1 MTLCTYDLSSWY
13 LSNFNNLIGKS
24 VKQWS
29 NNWKM
34 RLISTNWLIYTKDG
48 TKFQIKVVQHKTTY
62 LCPFYLIPCLMFWFI
77 ITKLAFHSVCN
88 STVHFKTLIFHHE
101 HFYFHS
107 WKVAILKI
115 LVCTMN
121 PKPCCSGWNFPIII
135 LHGISTIEVNW
146 FNPKLLF
153 DLPRKL
159 FTILELSRRCPLY
172 HFSCTAFSHFK
183 NSI

>member
-1 MTLCTYDLSSWY
+1 MVNLYKRWDKISDQSSTTQNHMTVSFLSHPVWY
-13 LSNFNNLIGKS
+13 FDF
-24 VKQWS
+24 V
-29 NNWKM
+29 
-34 RLISTNWLIYTKDG
+34 
-48 TKFQIKVVQHKTTY
+48 
-62 LCPFYLIPCLMFWFI
+62 

-159 FTILELSRRCPLY
+159 FTILELSRRFILFTIFLAQLLTTLKI
-172 HFSCTAFSHFK
+172 HFD
-183 NSI
+183 IQL